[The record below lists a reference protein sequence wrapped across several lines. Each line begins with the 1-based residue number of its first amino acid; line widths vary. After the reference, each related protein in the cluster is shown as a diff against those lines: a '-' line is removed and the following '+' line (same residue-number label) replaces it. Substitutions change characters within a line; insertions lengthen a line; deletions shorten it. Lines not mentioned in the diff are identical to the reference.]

1 MKTAATPHS
10 VQEALVFSRDV
21 RMRAA
26 VVVLALFESAPG
38 GNRHATEE
46 AANSTTTTTL
56 FRKGIATERDVHTMT
71 GITRRF

>member
-1 MKTAATPHS
+1 MKTVAMPHS
-10 VQEALVFSRDV
+10 AQEARVFSSDV

-26 VVVLALFESAPG
+26 VVVLALFESATE

-46 AANSTTTTTL
+46 AASSTTTTTL